1 MSLWHFCLCRRSA
14 QPDCDSDRRKLLKAK
29 PLRQSHLAG
38 IGKASLSSDPVAKGV
53 AVISLIGK
61 TDAAAWH
68 GGKQPLGLTAI
79 ARLALRQMQPQ
90 AGQGDQA
97 ARGSWSA
104 NRPGNVPCRDL
115 SPPFSGRTVLVNP
128 EQRPVDHHQ
137 RAGKG
142 LAHRL
147 E

>member
-1 MSLWHFCLCRRSA
+1 L
-14 QPDCDSDRRKLLKAK
+14 AK
-29 PLRQSHLAG
+29 PA
-38 IGKASLSSDPVAKGV
+38 LSGDPAAKGG

-68 GGKQPLGLTAI
+68 GGKQPLGLAATI
-79 ARLALRQMQPQ
+79 RLAFAQMQPQ
-90 AGQGDQA
+90 AGHSHQA

-104 NRPGNVPCRDL
+104 NRPRNLPCREL
-115 SPPFSGRTVLVNP
+115 SPPFSGRTVLVDP

-142 LAHRL
+142 LAHRF